1 MTTDKLKKLIGDN
14 EIKKTNNNKWKI
26 TNKD

>member
-14 EIKKTNNNKWKI
+14 EIKKTNNNKRQI
-26 TNKD
+26 TNKE